1 MLSKGKIILMAIV
14 LAVLV
19 IVPVSAEDANSTD
32 VSLADDFQITP
43 ETLSATHTV
52 SGNTFGDIQNAIDNA
67 QEGDTIEL
75 SGDYVGNGSE
85 IRIDKA
91 LNIQG
96 KGKTTLDAD
105 KKSSIFSVFSKNT
118 NIANLFI
125 FNSSGSAV
133 YSSEIYSF
141 VCLNCTFINNFATYG
156 GAINLGSAVNCTF
169 IDNSATY
176 GAAMYECTAFNCIF
190 IDNYASHSGGAT
202 YDVDAENCNFTNN
215 RANYQGGAMALGDAV
230 NCAFIKNHASDCGG
244 AIYYGDAER
253 CRFINNSDGSGGWIS
268 DDFYQSGDAIYGG
281 TAIRCYFEGNNIPLQ
296 IYCNAEFN
304 VTQSGQYYRD
314 TTLTV
319 KLVETESGLPLGGQT
334 ILINFSNGKSAK
346 LTTSSKGVATYEIPF
361 YAGIYSASVSID
373 SKYVTVDD
381 VMMDNIVINK
391 VPGTLD
397 IACIGENYGNVTLT
411 FKLTNGDTPF
421 LGENIIIRFSNGKS
435 ATVTTDSN
443 GVANYSVPFDAGVY
457 SVSASVEGDNII
469 VSDASLD
476 NIVIKKIPVYLDMI
490 VSGRY
495 NRAVTLVLL
504 DSNFTAPISGEKL
517 EIKFSNGKSA
527 TLVTDDMGIATYWIP
542 LSAGSYLLTA
552 SLLSNR
558 FYVLSKNVSVKLL
571 KLTPELS
578 ASKKT
583 FKLKT
588 KSKKYTISLKD
599 DMSQPMKNVKVTLKV
614 NGKTYKA
621 KTNSKGKAT
630 FKITKLKKKG
640 TFKAT
645 VKYAGNGYYNS
656 VTKRVKISVK

>member
-14 LAVLV
+14 LAILL

-32 VSLADDFQITP
+32 VALTDDFQVTP
-43 ETLSATHTV
+43 ETLSTTHTV

-67 QEGDTIEL
+67 REGDTIEL
-75 SGDYVGNGSE
+75 SGDYIGNGSE

-91 LNIQG
+91 LNIHG

-125 FNSSGSAV
+125 LNSSGSAV

-141 VCLNCTFINNFATYG
+141 VCLNCTFINNTAKYG
-156 GAINLGSAVNCTF
+156 GDINLGSAVNCTF

-190 IDNYASHSGGAT
+190 IDNYASNSGGAT
-202 YDVDAENCNFTNN
+202 FDVDAENCNFTNN
-215 RANYQGGAMALGDAV
+215 TANNGGAMAFGDAV
-230 NCAFIKNHASDCGG
+230 NCNFTNNRVSNYGG
-244 AIYYGDAER
+244 AIYYGDADR

-268 DDFYQSGDAIYGG
+268 NYFYQSGDAIYGG
-281 TAIRCYFEGNNIPLQ
+281 TAIRCYFEGNNLPLQ

-304 VTQSGQYYRD
+304 VTQSGQYYQGK
-314 TTLTV
+314 TLTV
-319 KLVETESGLPLGGQT
+319 KLVEIESRLPLGGQK
-334 ILINFSNGKSAK
+334 ILVNFSNGKSAM
-346 LTTSSKGVATYEIPF
+346 LTTDYQGVATYKIPF
-361 YAGIYSASVSID
+361 YAGIYSASVSVD
-373 SKYVTVDD
+373 SRYVTVDD
-381 VMMDNIVINK
+381 VIMDNIVINK

-421 LGENIIIRFSNGKS
+421 LGENILIRFSNGKS

-457 SVSASVEGDNII
+457 SVSASVEGDNVI

-476 NIVIKKIPVYLDMI
+476 NIVIKKIPVYLDVI
-490 VSGRY
+490 VSGQY
-495 NRAVTLVLL
+495 QRAVTLVVL
-504 DSNFTAPISGEKL
+504 DSSFTVPISGEKL

-527 TLVTDDMGIATYWIP
+527 TSVTNDMGIATYWIP
-542 LSAGSYLLTA
+542 FSAGSYLLTA
-552 SLLSNR
+552 DILSNR
-558 FYVLSKNVSVKLL
+558 FYAQSKTISVKLL
-571 KLTPELS
+571 KATPELS

-614 NGKTYKA
+614 NGKTYNA

-645 VKYAGNGYYNS
+645 VRYVGNGYYNS

>member
-14 LAVLV
+14 LAILL

-32 VSLADDFQITP
+32 VALTDDFQVTP
-43 ETLSATHTV
+43 ETLLTTHTV

-67 QEGDTIEL
+67 REGDTIEL
-75 SGDYVGNGSE
+75 SGDYIGNGSE

-91 LNIQG
+91 LNIHG

-125 FNSSGSAV
+125 LNSSGSAV

-141 VCLNCTFINNFATYG
+141 VCLNCTFINNTAKYG

-190 IDNYASHSGGAT
+190 IDNYASNSGGAT
-202 YDVDAENCNFTNN
+202 FDVDAENCNFTNN
-215 RANYQGGAMALGDAV
+215 TANNGGAMAFGDAV
-230 NCAFIKNHASDCGG
+230 NCNFTNNRVSNYGG
-244 AIYYGDAER
+244 AIYYGDADR

-268 DDFYQSGDAIYGG
+268 NYFYQSGDAIYGG
-281 TAIRCYFEGNNIPLQ
+281 TAIRCYFEGNNLPLQ

-304 VTQSGQYYRD
+304 VTQSGQYYLGK
-314 TTLTV
+314 TLTV
-319 KLVETESGLPLGGQT
+319 KLVEIESRLPLGGQK
-334 ILINFSNGKSAK
+334 ILVNFSNGKSAM
-346 LTTSSKGVATYEIPF
+346 LTTDYQGVATYKIPF
-361 YAGIYSASVSID
+361 YAGIYSASVSVD
-373 SKYVTVDD
+373 SRYVTVDD
-381 VMMDNIVINK
+381 VIMDNIVINK

-421 LGENIIIRFSNGKS
+421 LGENILIRFSNGKS

-457 SVSASVEGDNII
+457 SVSASVEGDNVI

-476 NIVIKKIPVYLDMI
+476 NIVIKKIPVYLDVI
-490 VSGRY
+490 VSGQY
-495 NRAVTLVLL
+495 QRAVTLVVL
-504 DSNFTAPISGEKL
+504 DSSFTVPISGEKL

-527 TLVTDDMGIATYWIP
+527 TSVTNDMGIATYWIP
-542 LSAGSYLLTA
+542 FSAGSYLLTA
-552 SLLSNR
+552 DILSNR
-558 FYVLSKNVSVKLL
+558 FYAQSKTISVKLL
-571 KLTPELS
+571 KATPELS

-614 NGKTYKA
+614 NGKTYNA

-645 VKYAGNGYYNS
+645 VRYVGNGYYNS

>member
-14 LAVLV
+14 LAILL

-32 VSLADDFQITP
+32 VALTDDFQVTP
-43 ETLSATHTV
+43 ETLSTTHTV

-67 QEGDTIEL
+67 REGDTIEL
-75 SGDYVGNGSE
+75 SGDYIGNGSE

-91 LNIQG
+91 LNIHG

-125 FNSSGSAV
+125 LNSSGSAV

-141 VCLNCTFINNFATYG
+141 VCLNCTFINNTAKYG

-190 IDNYASHSGGAT
+190 IDNYASNSGGAT
-202 YDVDAENCNFTNN
+202 FDVDAENCNFTNN
-215 RANYQGGAMALGDAV
+215 TANNGGAMAFGDAV
-230 NCAFIKNHASDCGG
+230 NCNFTNNRVSNYGG
-244 AIYYGDAER
+244 AIYYGDADR

-268 DDFYQSGDAIYGG
+268 NYFYQSGDAIYGG
-281 TAIRCYFEGNNIPLQ
+281 TAIRCYFEGNNLPLQ

-304 VTQSGQYYRD
+304 VTQSGQYYQGK
-314 TTLTV
+314 TLTV
-319 KLVETESGLPLGGQT
+319 KLVEIESRLPLGGQK
-334 ILINFSNGKSAK
+334 ILVNFSNGKSAM
-346 LTTSSKGVATYEIPF
+346 LTTDYQGVATYKIPF
-361 YAGIYSASVSID
+361 YAGIYSASVSVD
-373 SKYVTVDD
+373 SRYVTVDD
-381 VMMDNIVINK
+381 VIMDNIVINK

-421 LGENIIIRFSNGKS
+421 LGENILIRFSNGKS

-457 SVSASVEGDNII
+457 SVSASVEGDNVI

-476 NIVIKKIPVYLDMI
+476 NIVIKKIPVYLDVI
-490 VSGRY
+490 VSGQY
-495 NRAVTLVLL
+495 QRAVTLVVL
-504 DSNFTAPISGEKL
+504 DSSFTVPISGEKL

-527 TLVTDDMGIATYWIP
+527 TSVTNDMGIATYWIP
-542 LSAGSYLLTA
+542 FSAGSYLLTA
-552 SLLSNR
+552 DILSNR
-558 FYVLSKNVSVKLL
+558 FYAQSKTISVKLL
-571 KLTPELS
+571 KATPELS

-614 NGKTYKA
+614 NGKTYNA

-645 VKYAGNGYYNS
+645 VRYVGNGYYNS

>member
-14 LAVLV
+14 LAILL

-32 VSLADDFQITP
+32 VALTDDFQVTP
-43 ETLSATHTV
+43 ETLSTTHTV

-67 QEGDTIEL
+67 REGDTIEL
-75 SGDYVGNGSE
+75 SGDYIGNGSE

-91 LNIQG
+91 LNIHG

-125 FNSSGSAV
+125 LNSSGSAV

-141 VCLNCTFINNFATYG
+141 VCLNCTFINNTAKYG

-190 IDNYASHSGGAT
+190 IDNYASNSGGAT
-202 YDVDAENCNFTNN
+202 FDVDAENCNFTNN
-215 RANYQGGAMALGDAV
+215 TANNGGAMAFGDAV
-230 NCAFIKNHASDCGG
+230 NCNFTNNRVSNYGG
-244 AIYYGDAER
+244 AIYYGDADR

-268 DDFYQSGDAIYGG
+268 NYFYQSGDAIYGG
-281 TAIRCYFEGNNIPLQ
+281 TAIRCYFEGNNLPLQ

-304 VTQSGQYYRD
+304 VTQSGQYYLGK
-314 TTLTV
+314 TLTV
-319 KLVETESGLPLGGQT
+319 KLVEIESRLPLGGQK
-334 ILINFSNGKSAK
+334 ILVNFSNGKSAM
-346 LTTSSKGVATYEIPF
+346 LTTDYQGVATYKIPF
-361 YAGIYSASVSID
+361 YAGIYSASVSVD
-373 SKYVTVDD
+373 SRYVTVDD
-381 VMMDNIVINK
+381 VIMDNIVINK

-421 LGENIIIRFSNGKS
+421 LGENILIRFSNGKS

-457 SVSASVEGDNII
+457 SVSASVEGDNVI

-476 NIVIKKIPVYLDMI
+476 NIVIKKIPVYLDVI
-490 VSGRY
+490 VSGQY
-495 NRAVTLVLL
+495 QRAVTLVVL
-504 DSNFTAPISGEKL
+504 DSSFTVPISGEKL

-527 TLVTDDMGIATYWIP
+527 TSVTNDMGIATYWIP
-542 LSAGSYLLTA
+542 FSAGSYLLTA
-552 SLLSNR
+552 DILSNR
-558 FYVLSKNVSVKLL
+558 FYAQSKTISVKLL
-571 KLTPELS
+571 KATPELS

-614 NGKTYKA
+614 NGKTYNA

-645 VKYAGNGYYNS
+645 VRYVGNGYYNS

>member
-14 LAVLV
+14 LAILL

-32 VSLADDFQITP
+32 VALTDDFQVTP
-43 ETLSATHTV
+43 ETLSTTHTV

-67 QEGDTIEL
+67 REGDTIEL
-75 SGDYVGNGSE
+75 SGDYIGNGSE

-91 LNIQG
+91 LNIHG

-125 FNSSGSAV
+125 LNSSGSAV

-141 VCLNCTFINNFATYG
+141 VCLNCTFINNTAKYG

-190 IDNYASHSGGAT
+190 IDNYASNSGGAT
-202 YDVDAENCNFTNN
+202 FDVDAENCNFTNN
-215 RANYQGGAMALGDAV
+215 TANNGGAMAFGDAV
-230 NCAFIKNHASDCGG
+230 NCNFTNNRVSNYGG
-244 AIYYGDAER
+244 AIYYGDADR

-268 DDFYQSGDAIYGG
+268 NYFYQSGDAIYGG
-281 TAIRCYFEGNNIPLQ
+281 TAIRCYFEGNNLPLQ

-304 VTQSGQYYRD
+304 VTQSGQYYLGK
-314 TTLTV
+314 TLTV
-319 KLVETESGLPLGGQT
+319 KLVEIESRLPLGGQK
-334 ILINFSNGKSAK
+334 ILVNFSNGKSAM
-346 LTTSSKGVATYEIPF
+346 LTTDYQGVATYKIPF
-361 YAGIYSASVSID
+361 YAGIYSASVSVD
-373 SKYVTVDD
+373 SRYVTVDD
-381 VMMDNIVINK
+381 VIMDNIVINK

-411 FKLTNGDTPF
+411 FKLTNGDTSF

-457 SVSASVEGDNII
+457 SVSASVEGDNVI

-476 NIVIKKIPVYLDMI
+476 NIVIKKIPVYLDVI
-490 VSGRY
+490 VSGQY
-495 NRAVTLVLL
+495 QRAVTLVVL
-504 DSNFTAPISGEKL
+504 DSSFTVPISGEKL

-527 TLVTDDMGIATYWIP
+527 TSVTNDMGIATYWIP
-542 LSAGSYLLTA
+542 FSAGSYLLTA
-552 SLLSNR
+552 DILSNR
-558 FYVLSKNVSVKLL
+558 FYAQSKTISVKLL
-571 KLTPELS
+571 KATPELS

-614 NGKTYKA
+614 NGKTYNA

-645 VKYAGNGYYNS
+645 VRYVGNGYYNS